1 MFVKFAEHRHGFDF
15 DDAASKVSVMQS
27 KDGERVRVISGAS
40 VTSARLADV
49 LTRIGDG
56 VLLPAESRPVEES
69 TALKIFV
76 QSLVGNFR
84 FDCVAVMNEALGVEE
99 FDIPPTAEITES
111 NPIAD
116 SEVSELFYA
125 TDRFAMDELDRVKMR
140 S

>member
-40 VTSARLADV
+40 VTSASWLSRTESDKTENDK
-49 LTRIGDG
+49 TRD
-56 VLLPAESRPVEES
+56 
-69 TALKIFV
+69 IFRKAIIEMF
-76 QSLVGNFR
+76 GGE
-84 FDCVAVMNEALGVEE
+84 DA
-99 FDIPPTAEITES
+99 IPPAVKGITANSSMMKLLEGMCKLQK
-111 NPIAD
+111 ALQDVCFD